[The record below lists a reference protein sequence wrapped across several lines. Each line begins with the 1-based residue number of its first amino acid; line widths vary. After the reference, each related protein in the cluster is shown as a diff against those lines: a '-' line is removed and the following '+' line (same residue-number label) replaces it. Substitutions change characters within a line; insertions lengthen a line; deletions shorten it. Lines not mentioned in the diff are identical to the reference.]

1 MGVVETNECCC
12 CVSAGIMQNLPIVKR
27 SWNILAVIEIDV
39 LIIVVDI
46 RELEKSTGS
55 SVNRNVMT

>member
-12 CVSAGIMQNLPIVKR
+12 SVSAGIMQNFPIIKG
-27 SWNILAVIEIDV
+27 SWNILAVIEINV

-46 RELEKSTGS
+46 RELEKATGA
-55 SVNRNVMT
+55 SVHRNVMT